1 MVFIKPN
8 HPFGN
13 KSNRNAD
20 LFSPT
25 IHSEFFY
32 DRSILQTTINPYELI
47 SSTLHNNEFS
57 PTSSM
62 YDVMRQNEQ
71 PANDLRGKIKVNE
84 SCRYNILDVRFP
96 NGSGDIETSKSKSS
110 CSQAP
115 PPPALE
121 SLPLLVK
128 SVPDKIPGN
137 SNTKKV
143 FETELRVDNSNIMK
157 SSLDVRSKTPGSART
172 VNMMRNGLKKII
184 KESKSVRA
192 DDVTTLTGSSKR
204 VQFNTLPEL
213 PRSRKNKG
221 RIILDGFAKQNN
233 SNFLNDGSEFEE
245 EVHASSDTVQMNI
258 GTCKTLNIF
267 SYTVSRCKLVQ
278 FILLKP
284 YFWFNRLS
292 KKKTSNAINERSC

>member
-1 MVFIKPN
+1 MVLVRPN

-20 LFSPT
+20 FFSPT
-25 IHSEFFY
+25 IPSEFFY
-32 DRSILQTTINPYELI
+32 DRSILHTTINPYELI

-71 PANDLRGKIKVNE
+71 PANDLRGKMKLND
-84 SCRYNILDVRFP
+84 SCRYNILDVPFP
-96 NGSGDIETSKSKSS
+96 NRSGDIEIAKSKSS
-110 CSQAP
+110 CSKPP

-128 SVPDKIPGN
+128 SIPDKIIRS

-157 SSLDVRSKTPGSART
+157 SSLEVCSQTPGSVQT

-192 DDVTTLTGSSKR
+192 DDVSTLTGSSKR

-213 PRSRKNKG
+213 PRSRKNKSKY
-221 RIILDGFAKQNN
+221 ILDDFGRQNS
-233 SNFLNDGSEFEE
+233 SNFLNDENRFKE
-245 EVHASSDTVQMNI
+245 EVHASSDTGQMNFET
-258 GTCKTLNIF
+258 G
-267 SYTVSRCKLVQ
+267 KL
-278 FILLKP
+278 
-284 YFWFNRLS
+284 
-292 KKKTSNAINERSC
+292 